1 MNGKYRD
8 REKGNLS
15 SLFYIKKQKCNSFAY
30 KSKKSNQVMEC
41 IENLRLI
48 KIKRHLVNSIKYV
61 WLDLL
66 KYSSQCWILDAK
78 SKIDK
83 KNL

>member
-1 MNGKYRD
+1 
-8 REKGNLS
+8 
-15 SLFYIKKQKCNSFAY
+15 
-30 KSKKSNQVMEC
+30 MEC

-48 KIKRHLVNSIKYV
+48 KIKRHLVKSIKYM
-61 WLDLL
+61 LDLL